1 MWVDTLQAFES
12 MCVLQLLGGQCPVT
26 GVVLEEFICLYFT
39 FYQLLKE
46 KQNPRLKLWTC
57 LSLENLYGY
66 THRYE
71 ISSVSENDS
80 IIITIIIT
88 VLYVSVWPYACE
100 YSAHEGQKRA
110 LDSPWNYVCVWGGYV
125 DLCLC
130 RNMHMWVQEPWK
142 LVESFGASWV
152 GVAQAVVSNT
162 IGENWAQE
170 PQRSNEY
177 S

>member
-26 GVVLEEFICLYFT
+26 GVVLEEFIYLYFT
-39 FYQLLKE
+39 FYQLLK
-46 KQNPRLKLWTC
+46 KKNKTLDWSCGFACLWKIFMVTHIGMKFLLC
-57 LSLENLYGY
+57 LRMIPSSSPSSSLYC
-66 THRYE
+66 
-71 ISSVSENDS
+71 S
-80 IIITIIIT
+80 
-88 VLYVSVWPYACE
+88 
-100 YSAHEGQKRA
+100 
-110 LDSPWNYVCVWGGYV
+110 VCVVICLWVQCPWRSEEGIRFPMKLCVCGGYV
-125 DLCLC
+125 DVCLC

-162 IGENWAQE
+162 VGENWAQV